1 MMDTRRALSF
11 AMRLRMLNAEQ
22 FDDARQILRDI
33 DSLDSHTAFLFD
45 KINFLMDAT
54 VGFININ
61 QNKIIKIF
69 SVASVA
75 LLPPTL
81 IASVYGMNFQF
92 MPELQ
97 WSFGYGYA
105 VLLMVSSAVVPMWYF
120 RKRGWLK

>member
-1 MMDTRRALSF
+1 
-11 AMRLRMLNAEQ
+11 
-22 FDDARQILRDI
+22 
-33 DSLDSHTAFLFD
+33 
-45 KINFLMDAT
+45 
-54 VGFININ
+54 
-61 QNKIIKIF
+61 
-69 SVASVA
+69 

-105 VLLMVSSAVVPMWYF
+105 VLLMVASAVVPMWYF

>member
-1 MMDTRRALSF
+1 
-11 AMRLRMLNAEQ
+11 
-22 FDDARQILRDI
+22 
-33 DSLDSHTAFLFD
+33 
-45 KINFLMDAT
+45 MDAT

-97 WSFGYGYA
+97 WEYGYGLA
-105 VLLMVSSAVVPMWYF
+105 VLLMMASAVVPMWYF
-120 RKRGWLK
+120 RRRGWLK